1 MNKKL
6 TAGLAALAVATS
18 LVVSGSAAQ
27 ATTATAIAG
36 GGSTFAFNAL
46 NYCAA
51 HYDPAS
57 NDSVTYSGVGSG
69 SGRSGYVS
77 GSYKWAASD
86 GTFAS
91 SGETLPSGR
100 FSMVPLLGGPVVFA
114 YNKNSGIP
122 AGLKLDAQ
130 TVSKILK
137 GTVAKW
143 NAPAI
148 KALNPGKTLPNKAIQ
163 VYYRTSGSGT
173 TANLTNYLS
182 QVVGSSEWLASSKD
196 LKDASDGIK
205 SGLTGDNPAGNLA
218 STALA
223 KSTSSVIAD
232 MLQTV
237 KYSFGYFD
245 LSDAVSARV
254 NLVSLKN
261 GNGKFVA
268 PTAAAAAKF
277 LNAQTAISSSS
288 PTDRVDG
295 TLAIDFTKNVVGG
308 YQLSV
313 VTYGIGPKGAS
324 TEAARAVHDWFTY
337 VVNTC
342 APAHATALG
351 YVALTGT
358 LKTVALAQIAGIN

>member
-6 TAGLAALAVATS
+6 AAGITAFAVATS
-18 LVVSGSAAQ
+18 IIISGSAAQ

-57 NDSVTYSGVGSG
+57 GDSVTYSGVGSG

-100 FSMVPLLGGPVVFA
+100 YSMVPLVGGPIVFA

-122 AGLKLDAQ
+122 ANLKLDAA
-130 TVSKILK
+130 TISKIFK
-137 GTVAKW
+137 GTVATW

-148 KALNPGKTLPNKAIQ
+148 KALNPGKTLPAKAIK

-182 QVVGSSEWLASSKD
+182 QTLGSSEWVASSKN
-196 LKDASDGIK
+196 LLDAADGV
-205 SGLTGDNPAGNLA
+205 SGNNNTTGLA

-245 LSDAVSARV
+245 LSDAVSAS
-254 NLVSLKN
+254 VSKVALKN
-261 GNGKFVA
+261 KAGAFVSPTA
-268 PTAAAAAKF
+268 TAAATF

-295 TLAIDFTKNVVGG
+295 TLAIDFTKNVKGA

-324 TEAARAVHDWFTY
+324 TEAARAVHDWFNY

-342 APAHATALG
+342 MPAHAASLG

-358 LKTVALAQIAGIN
+358 LKNAANTQIAGIN